1 MTSVAFVTAV
11 SGLSASALR
20 AQTAA
25 YNIAN
30 ANTANFAPLK
40 VQTSTQTANG
50 QGVGVKADVIESQG
64 PNDLASNIVDLNM
77 ASVAYSANATVIRT
91 LDQIGRH
98 TIDLLA

>member
-11 SGLSASALR
+11 SGLNASALR

-30 ANTANFAPLK
+30 ANTADFKPLK
-40 VQTSTQTANG
+40 VQTSTETANG

-64 PNDLASNIVDLNM
+64 PNDLISNVLDLNM
-77 ASVAYSANATVIRT
+77 ASLTYSANATVIRT
-91 LDQIGRH
+91 LDEISG
-98 TIDLLA
+98 TTVNLLA